1 MRTNVTS
8 SDSGIGYN
16 VRLLQF
22 PNGSAEIRL
31 YDSPLALQPDN
42 PYETDELPPG
52 VVIEPFKGK
61 RVREVSDL
69 SELSHEVDPL
79 ESRRISL
86 ARTRRMIAE
95 YARCVKGEYFCTFTF
110 DPARI
115 DRTDYKTCCKK
126 MRIFL
131 KNARDRKAKGLQ
143 YLAVPELHKDYESWH
158 FHVLL
163 ANTGDIVFSDSG
175 IIKDGKVIW
184 NIPGWSWGFS
194 TATKVKDTI
203 RVARYISK
211 YLTKECH
218 ALSRGD
224 HRYFVSNNLP
234 KPKKSIFVAEPGE
247 EMELVQKLAD
257 SLGLTISWISSPI
270 KGYVGVTY
278 IDLEP
283 YKTEISKEL

>member
-1 MRTNVTS
+1 MVTYIT
-8 SDSGIGYN
+8 SDMGTGYN
-16 VRLLQF
+16 MRLIEY
-22 PNGSAEIRL
+22 PNGSAQVRL
-31 YDSPLALQPDN
+31 YDRPLTILS
-42 PYETDELPPG
+42 DEEYRLRRRAG
-52 VVIEPFKGK
+52 TVVEPFEGK
-61 RVREVSDL
+61 RVREVSDF
-69 SELSHEVDPL
+69 SELAPKVDPL

-86 ARTRRMIAE
+86 ARTKKMIAE
-95 YARCVKGEYFCTFTF
+95 YSRCVKWEYFCTFTF

-115 DRTDYKTCCKK
+115 DRTNYKSVCSKIQTW
-126 MRIFL
+126 L
-131 KNARDRKAKGLQ
+131 KNARDRKAEKLQ
-143 YLAVPELHKDYESWH
+143 YLAVPELHKDFESWH

-175 IIKDGKVIW
+175 IIKNGKVVW

-194 TATKVKDTI
+194 TATKVQDTI

-218 ALSRGD
+218 ALSRGA

-234 KPKKSIFVAEPGE
+234 KPKKSVFVVEPGE

-257 SLGLTISWISSPI
+257 SMGAKISWVSRPI
-270 KGYVGVTY
+270 EGYVGVTY